1 LKNEGRE
8 VEMKTLVRDS
18 SPNIKKENSQ
28 KNTNNHNYTLQ
39 NENYIE
45 ESVNEKKKGE
55 AHNNFNHLSDSDEEI
70 NQSNKNS
77 TNKTKFKNKESS
89 VSGNTIP
96 AVELNN
102 IDLFHISEPN
112 ESDNLFDIFYKLKHN
127 TNLNILIKTI
137 NKILV
142 NEHKK
147 PFDKSDLT
155 IVLGAKEL
163 DKFNKIKKINQNFAV
178 SISYSLYE

>member
-1 LKNEGRE
+1 MKSEGRE
-8 VEMKTLVRDS
+8 TEMKNLGKEAS
-18 SPNIKKENSQ
+18 SYIKKESSQ
-28 KNTNNHNYTLQ
+28 KNTNNQYTLQ

-45 ESVNEKKKGE
+45 ESVHEKKKRE
-55 AHNNFNHLSDSDEEI
+55 AQNNFNHLSDSDEEI
-70 NQSNKNS
+70 NYSNNKNS
-77 TNKTKFKNKESS
+77 ASKSKFKNKESRE
-89 VSGNTIP
+89 SGKSLP
-96 AVELNN
+96 VVDLNN
-102 IDLFHISEPN
+102 INLFHISEPN

-137 NKILV
+137 NKILI
-142 NEHKK
+142 NEQKK

-163 DKFNKIKKINQNFAV
+163 DKFNKLKKINPNFAV